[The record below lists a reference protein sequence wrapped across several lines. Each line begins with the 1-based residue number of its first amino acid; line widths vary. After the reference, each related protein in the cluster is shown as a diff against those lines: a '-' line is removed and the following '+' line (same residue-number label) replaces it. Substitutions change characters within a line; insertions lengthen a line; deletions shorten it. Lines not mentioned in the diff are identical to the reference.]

1 MAKSKTAYVCSE
13 CGYESAKWLGRCPAC
28 HAWNTMKEFVVGPA
42 APSKGGAVVAAAGL
56 ARGKAVPRRLKEID
70 ASEEERIDTHDPEL
84 NRVLGGGIVPGS
96 LVLLG
101 GEPGIG
107 KSTLLLQTILKM
119 ADRRL
124 LYVSGEESERQIKLR
139 AERLSADLPPQ
150 TGESQLFLLCES
162 QLEHIFEQVKAVN
175 PEVLIIDSIQTM
187 ATEAVESSP
196 GSVTQIR
203 ECATALLKY
212 AKEQNVPV
220 LLIGHIT
227 KEGSIAGP
235 KVLEHI
241 VDCVLQFEGDRHY
254 MYRLL
259 RSIKNR
265 FGSTSEIGIYEMLS
279 SGLRPVENPSE
290 LLLSQH
296 TEELSGV
303 AISAAIEG
311 IRPFLIET
319 QALVSTAAYGT
330 PQRSATGFD
339 IRRLNMLLAVL
350 EKRVGFK
357 LGAKD
362 VFLNIAG
369 GIRVTDPA
377 MDLSVIAAVLSS
389 NVDTPIDRYTAMAG
403 ECGLSGEIRPVTRI
417 TQRIAEAQKLGFQR
431 FVLPEQNIH
440 GLDRKAFPSIELVPV
455 TRVEQALRELFG

>member
-1 MAKSKTAYVCSE
+1 MAKAKTAFVCSE
-13 CGYESAKWLGRCPAC
+13 CGYESVKWLGRCPSC
-28 HAWNTMKEFVVGPA
+28 HQWNVMKEFTVAPA
-42 APSKGGAVVAAAGL
+42 ATPSKGGAVVAAAGL
-56 ARGKAVPRRLKEID
+56 ARGKARPMRLSEID
-70 ASEEERIDTHDPEL
+70 ATEEQRIDTHDPEL

-96 LVLLG
+96 LILLG

-107 KSTLLLQTILKM
+107 KSTLLLQTILGM
-119 ADRRL
+119 NDRRI

-139 AERLSADLPPQ
+139 AERMATASKSSE
-150 TGESQLFLLCES
+150 GEEPYLLCES
-162 QLEHIFEQVKAVN
+162 SLEHIFEQVKAVN
-175 PEVLIIDSIQTM
+175 PEILIVDSIQTM
-187 ATEAVESSP
+187 ATEQVDSSP

-203 ECATALLKY
+203 ECATALLKF

-241 VDCVLQFEGDRHY
+241 VDCVLQFEGDRQH
-254 MYRLL
+254 MYRIL
-259 RSIKNR
+259 RGIKNR

-290 LLLSQH
+290 LLLSQN
-296 TEELSGV
+296 TGELSGV

-417 TQRIAEAQKLGFQR
+417 AQRIAEAQKLGFQR
-431 FVLPEQNIH
+431 FVLPEQNLH
-440 GLDRKAFPSIELVPV
+440 GIDRKAFPTIELVPV